1 MENFDCGNEYADALA
16 PPPIVPGPGCDQRI
30 FDELGVIRKDLEE
43 VKKNC
48 GRKETFYNDGAAGD
62 NGDGIY
68 FDDNA
73 AENFGNLSNSETK
86 AFGDGVV
93 CQQGTVEVENIFN
106 PVGALAI
113 EGGSRCR
120 NSDGVYDEIIGDM
133 HPYYLNEIAA
143 RGEGNELIAATV
155 RSTGN
160 GNSGRSLMDEGKF
173 YSQG

>member
-1 MENFDCGNEYADALA
+1 MENFNNEEYADALT
-16 PPPIVPGPGCDQRI
+16 PPPPVAQAIGGDQRI

-48 GRKETFYNDGAAGD
+48 SGVKKETFYSEGMGD

-93 CQQGTVEVENIFN
+93 CQ
-106 PVGALAI
+106 
-113 EGGSRCR
+113 
-120 NSDGVYDEIIGDM
+120 
-133 HPYYLNEIAA
+133 
-143 RGEGNELIAATV
+143 
-155 RSTGN
+155 
-160 GNSGRSLMDEGKF
+160 
-173 YSQG
+173 